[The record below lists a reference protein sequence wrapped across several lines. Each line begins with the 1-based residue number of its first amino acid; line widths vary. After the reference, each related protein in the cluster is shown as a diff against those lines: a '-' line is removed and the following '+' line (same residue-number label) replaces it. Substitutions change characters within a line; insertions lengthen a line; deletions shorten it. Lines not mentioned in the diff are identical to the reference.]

1 MYASASTVFVLM
13 AAELGGDLHKRAE
26 AAPGGVLTEAEA
38 ILPLSGVLA
47 KSRIMPLIAVRR
59 PTSSPEGVATEK
71 ASPFSRVYSA
81 VPPMGMPAEPVRD
94 LMLAA
99 IDVARRLAGEEGGA
113 SSASF
118 SQELQ
123 LS

>member
-1 MYASASTVFVLM
+1 
-13 AAELGGDLHKRAE
+13 
-26 AAPGGVLTEAEA
+26 
-38 ILPLSGVLA
+38 
-47 KSRIMPLIAVRR
+47 
-59 PTSSPEGVATEK
+59 
-71 ASPFSRVYSA
+71 
-81 VPPMGMPAEPVRD
+81 MPAEPVRD